1 MTVTANNWL
10 INFHRAHSSL
20 REKRLV
26 IHACSIRRRRL
37 YLSILWEA
45 FARVFVELRRLC
57 LRNLE
62 RMSFLAGRLAATE
75 GAFFN
80 QHSKQAAIALKQKL
94 NPNSTPSST
103 SNPNLAPGG
112 SSSQADVLPEVL
124 RHSLPITPHSA
135 AELVQQ
141 VESAPAAT
149 SIAATINLTLNPRR
163 AVGVKHDGGLRGAV
177 AVEHLASVPQ
187 TTFGRK
193 KWAFQSFRHGISSQL
208 MPCHVVS
215 CLRVSFNVKC
225 K

>member
-1 MTVTANNWL
+1 M
-10 INFHRAHSSL
+10 F
-20 REKRLV
+20 EK
-26 IHACSIRRRRL
+26 
-37 YLSILWEA
+37 
-45 FARVFVELRRLC
+45 FG
-57 LRNLE
+57 

-94 NPNSTPSST
+94 NPNSIPSST
-103 SNPNLAPGG
+103 SNPNLAPGE

-163 AVGVKHDGGLRGAV
+163 AVAVKHDGGLRGAV

-193 KWAFQSFRHGISSQL
+193 K
-208 MPCHVVS
+208 
-215 CLRVSFNVKC
+215 
-225 K
+225 